1 MESRLHDVAVQAVV
15 ERDEAH
21 AVMVSHVG
29 LDDRALLSRLEPF
42 LRVIDRLVIPH
53 RPERAFRCEVLE
65 IVEHLLWSKRRGK
78 KARVR
83 GYDEIVCQTTFEP
96 HARYT
101 ERAVLIIA
109 AAILH
114 GIGGLG
120 NSPRYIQTRRIFDV
134 PADDG
139 V

>member
-53 RPERAFRCEVLE
+53 RPERAFRCEGLE

-96 HARYT
+96 YAPHSEPAVPLRT
-101 ERAVLIIA
+101 RALALGIA
-109 AAILH
+109 AM
-114 GIGGLG
+114 GGCRG
-120 NSPRYIQTRRIFDV
+120 
-134 PADDG
+134 
-139 V
+139 